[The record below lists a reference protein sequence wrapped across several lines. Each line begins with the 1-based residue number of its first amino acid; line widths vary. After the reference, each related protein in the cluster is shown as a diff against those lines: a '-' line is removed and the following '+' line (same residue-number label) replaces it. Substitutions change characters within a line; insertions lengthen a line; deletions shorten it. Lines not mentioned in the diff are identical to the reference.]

1 MEKMK
6 RYMKLLSM
14 IALGLSIGSCVDDAV
29 LPYEVQKPESI
40 AQYEY
45 LNAYDVLKS
54 YIDRSKYPNFKL
66 GTGITASDFNKKGI
80 AYELV
85 TTNFDEMTAGNAM
98 KYASC
103 VSDEGTMNFNTV
115 SDFVQTAKE
124 AGITIYGHTLAW
136 HAQQNN
142 KYLNGLIADKVI
154 PVDPSTANHYL
165 SMHQDTKANPWDG
178 QVYYTLPSG
187 AVLSQDTEYTLAFR
201 AKASTPFN
209 FQLWLMTM
217 SSVDTTI
224 NGGTQIGTEWSDYS
238 FSFSVS
244 ATDANTIKFVV
255 GELEGDFCVD
265 NVKLTAASSDENLIK
280 NGDFEEENLF
290 NWEKYSWHAVTYA
303 IATDTETSG
312 NAGYCLKLTNETAK
326 PNNYSSQAWYKL
338 ETFLKSG
345 VEYTF
350 TCMAK
355 ATGAYDVAVFLQSTV
370 GGEQGY
376 FPSLAVGTSWNKC
389 SISITPGKEDYF
401 DKLTLNFGDF
411 AGTILLDNV
420 KLVESGSDENLIS
433 NSDFEA
439 ANIEGWSSWD
449 GYESLSANGEGY
461 STGEQVE
468 EMPAEEKK
476 AKLTEAMEN
485 WIQGMMQ
492 ACGGYVTTWDA
503 VNEALSG
510 GDNNGDGVYDLQ
522 SATRGTVSA
531 EDAKNNFY
539 WQDYLGDVDYVRIV
553 VRLAR
558 KYFEETGGNPSDLK
572 LFINDYNPE
581 SDWDDNGKMKSML
594 KWIERWEEDGITKI
608 DGIGTQMHVS
618 CYMDPMTQ
626 KSKEDHIVKMLE
638 LMASSG
644 KLIKISELD
653 MGVVGTDGID
663 VKTEDITFE
672 QEQAMAQYYNFI
684 VRKYFEI
691 IPVAQQY
698 GITHWSPTDSPAN
711 SGWRAN
717 SPIGLWNLEYSR
729 KPAYAGFADGLAG
742 IKSDIIEAE

>member
-142 KYLNGLIADKVI
+142 KFLNNLIKDKEI
-154 PVDPSTANHYL
+154 EVDPGEEEVIEDAFVDYADYDKFPFYV
-165 SMHQDTKANPWDG
+165 MGYEPQMIDG
-178 QVYYTLPSG
+178 QLVSSNPEGEWIQYFVADNVPTIKGRNYKVTALIQGSASG
-187 AVLSQDTEYTLAFR
+187 ALDVQMGDWGGNIKTSMGFSTEWKEVTVELVGVPAEKSFVIFQPGTFTGDIR
-201 AKASTPFN
+201 IKWLKVTHSEAPSVTIPMPVIEKDFSDGTPIDGWDNGNTGMTRIVEDGVCIVDNPKAAPNSWDNQLCEEVTTPFE
-209 FQLWLMTM
+209 MG
-217 SSVDTTI
+217 TTYFLKMKVK
-224 NGGTQIGTEWSDYS
+224 GTNQGNIVASLQNPDGYKGCGDFPAFKVTTDWQEVTVRTTCTGENATRLLFTVGNYVGTLYMDDICLYWEKS
-238 FSFSVS
+238 
-244 ATDANTIKFVV
+244 ANTIP
-255 GELEGDFCVD
+255 
-265 NVKLTAASSDENLIK
+265 LT
-280 NGDFEEENLF
+280 
-290 NWEKYSWHAVTYA
+290 
-303 IATDTETSG
+303 
-312 NAGYCLKLTNETAK
+312 
-326 PNNYSSQAWYKL
+326 P
-338 ETFLKSG
+338 
-345 VEYTF
+345 
-350 TCMAK
+350 
-355 ATGAYDVAVFLQSTV
+355 
-370 GGEQGY
+370 
-376 FPSLAVGTSWNKC
+376 
-389 SISITPGKEDYF
+389 
-401 DKLTLNFGDF
+401 
-411 AGTILLDNV
+411 
-420 KLVESGSDENLIS
+420 
-433 NSDFEA
+433 
-439 ANIEGWSSWD
+439 
-449 GYESLSANGEGY
+449 
-461 STGEQVE
+461 
-468 EMPAEEKK
+468 EEKK
-476 AKLTEAMEN
+476 ETLTLAMEN
-485 WIQGMMQ
+485 WIRGMME
-492 ACGGYVTTWDA
+492 ACDGYVTAWDA

-510 GDNNGDGVYDLQ
+510 GDKDGDGVYDLQ

-531 EDAKNNFY
+531 EDAINNFY
-539 WQDYLGDVDYVRIV
+539 WQDYLGDLDYVRTV
-553 VRLAR
+553 VRFAR

-572 LFINDYNPE
+572 LFINDYNLE

-594 KWIERWEEDGITKI
+594 KWIGRWEEDGITKI

-618 CYMDPMTQ
+618 CYMDPLVQ
-626 KSKEDHIVKMLE
+626 KGKEEYVVKMFE

-672 QEQAMAQYYNFI
+672 QEQAMAKYYNFI

-717 SPIGLWNLEYSR
+717 SPIGLWNLEYTR

-742 IKSDIIEAE
+742 KKSDVTEEE

>member
-1 MEKMK
+1 MK
-6 RYMKLLSM
+6 RYMKLIPI
-14 IALGLSIGSCVDDAV
+14 IALGLSMGSCVDDAV

-54 YIDRSKYPNFKL
+54 YIDRSKYSNFKL
-66 GTGITASDFNKKGI
+66 GTGITANDFNKKGI

-103 VSDEGTMNFNTV
+103 VSDDGVMNFTTV
-115 SDFVQTAKE
+115 SDFVETAKA

-165 SMHQDTKANPWDG
+165 SMHQDEKQNHWDG
-178 QVYYTLPSG
+178 QVYYTLPDG
-187 AVLSQDTEYTLAFR
+187 AALSQDTEYTLTFR
-201 AKASTPFN
+201 AKASAPFS
-209 FQLWLMTM
+209 FQLWSMDK
-217 SSVDTTI
+217 SNKDNTI
-224 NGGTQIGTEWSDYS
+224 NGGTQIGTEWSSYS
-238 FSFSVS
+238 FKFNVS
-244 ATDANTIKFVV
+244 TADVNVIKFVV

-265 NVKLTAASSDENLIK
+265 DITLIAANSEENLIK
-280 NGDFEEENLF
+280 NGDFEENNTF
-290 NWEKYSWHAVTYA
+290 NWEKYSWHNITFA
-303 IATDTETSG
+303 IATDTETGG
-312 NAGYCLKLTNETAK
+312 NGGYCLKLTNETAK
-326 PNNYSSQAWYKL
+326 PNNYEAQAWYKL
-338 ETFLKSG
+338 EEPLKSG

-350 TCMAK
+350 SCMVK
-355 ATGAYDVAVFLQSTV
+355 ATEAYNIAVFLQSTTV
-370 GGEQGY
+370 GEQGY
-376 FPSLAVGTSWNKC
+376 LPSFSAETSWVKG
-389 SISITPGKEDYF
+389 SITFTPQKDIF
-401 DKLTLNFGDF
+401 DKFTLNFGDF
-411 AGTILLDNV
+411 AGTIFLDNV
-420 KLVESGSDENLIS
+420 KLVESGSDENLMA

-439 ANIEGWSSWD
+439 ANIEGWASWG
-449 GYESLSANGEGY
+449 GYETLSAKGEGY
-461 STGEQVE
+461 SSGEQVE

-485 WIQGMMQ
+485 WIKGMME
-492 ACGGYVTTWDA
+492 ACDGYVTAWDA

-510 GDNNGDGVYDLQ
+510 GDKSGDGVYDLQ

-539 WQDYLGDVDYVRIV
+539 WQDYLGDLDYVRTV

-558 KYFEETGGNPSDLK
+558 KYFEETGGNPNDLK
-572 LFINDYNPE
+572 LFINDYNLE

-608 DGIGTQMHVS
+608 DGIGSQMHVS
-618 CYMDPMTQ
+618 CYMNPQVQ
-626 KSKEDHIVKMLE
+626 KGKEEHVVKMFE

-653 MGVVGTDGID
+653 MGVVDENGID
-663 VKTEDITFE
+663 VKTEDVTFE
-672 QEQAMAQYYNFI
+672 QEQAMARYYKFI
-684 VRKYFEI
+684 IQKYFEI

-698 GITHWSPTDSPAN
+698 GITHWSPTDSPAD
-711 SGWRAN
+711 SGWRAG
-717 SPIGLWNLEYSR
+717 SPIGLWTLDYNR
-729 KPAYAGFADGLAG
+729 KPAYAGFADGLADKKDE
-742 IKSDIIEAE
+742 ITKE